1 MKQKYNRVMRGA
13 SGALGD
19 ELVFRQ
25 RAGRT
30 VISVPPLPQPD
41 NPTEKQKAVRIKF
54 EAASRYAQTAIEDA
68 DLKALYQAKA
78 KRGMSA
84 YNVALTDFFKAPVI
98 TRIDI
103 SNYSGSPGDTIRV
116 LATDDFK
123 VQAVRVSILNA
134 AGAVVEEGA
143 AIAASEGKDFWI
155 YTATVANAAPA
166 GGKVSAQA
174 SDLPGNVTTA
184 EQLL

>member
-1 MKQKYNRVMRGA
+1 MRQDRNSIMRGS

-25 RAGRT
+25 RAGKT
-30 VISVPPLPQPD
+30 IISLPPVFEPGE
-41 NPTEKQKAVRIKF
+41 PTAKQQAVREKF
-54 EAASRYAQTAIEDA
+54 REAIRYTKI
-68 DLKALYQAKA
+68 ALSTPGVKEAYQAKA
-78 KRGMSA
+78 GAGISA
-84 YNVALTDFFKAPVI
+84 HNLAFADFFKAPVV
-98 TRIDI
+98 TEIDI

-134 AGAVVEEGA
+134 AGTVVEEGA
-143 AIAASEGKDFWI
+143 AIAAPEGKDFWI

-166 GGKVSAQA
+166 GGKVSVQA

-184 EQLL
+184 EQAL